1 MVMYPSQMKV
11 NATYFKSHCL
21 ALIDRAAT
29 TGEVITITKRGR
41 VVAKLVAEVEQDD
54 RPWRALRAHE
64 ARWHGDPFEPA
75 VREQDIEALR

>member
-1 MVMYPSQMKV
+1 MYTSQMKV

-41 VVAKLVAEVEQDD
+41 VVAKLVGDVEQDV

-75 VREQDIEALR
+75 VHEEDLEAVR